1 MCKTMQ
7 DELLEPEKQPL
18 FELSTERLVNWS
30 PAEDVV
36 SEAIGAT
43 NCKSIQNW
51 GYLQTNFI
59 YLR

>member
-18 FELSTERLVNWS
+18 FELSSERLVNWS

-43 NCKSIQNW
+43 NCKLI
-51 GYLQTNFI
+51 
-59 YLR
+59 